1 MLGKKSRKGQ
11 MDLFRPRL
19 DQLINPNHELS
30 KEVDWQWIEDQLKG
44 HYSQKGRPS
53 VKYSYYDYG
62 LFTFIEKDV

>member
-19 DQLINPNHELS
+19 DQMINPNHELVELS

-44 HYSQKGRPS
+44 HYSQMGRPLVS
-53 VKYSYYDYG
+53 
-62 LFTFIEKDV
+62 IR